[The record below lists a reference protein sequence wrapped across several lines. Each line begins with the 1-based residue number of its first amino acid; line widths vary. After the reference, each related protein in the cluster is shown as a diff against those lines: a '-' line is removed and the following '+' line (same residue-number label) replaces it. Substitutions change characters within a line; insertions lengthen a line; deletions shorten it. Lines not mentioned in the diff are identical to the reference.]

1 MTDEMM
7 AKVLAKAIDK
17 SFERGYNTG
26 FMQGYARA
34 MKDLRLILDDPM
46 NKMEPLLHPNTKTAR
61 AEKLMWEDDG
71 K

>member
-1 MTDEMM
+1 MTDEM
-7 AKVLAKAIDK
+7 AKVLSKAIDK

-26 FMQGYARA
+26 FTHGYDRA
-34 MKDLRLILDDPM
+34 IQDVRSILDKHISEMQPI
-46 NKMEPLLHPNTKTAR
+46 LHPSNKLAR

>member
-1 MTDEMM
+1 MTDEM
-7 AKVLAKAIDK
+7 AKVLSKAIDK

-26 FMQGYARA
+26 FAHGYDRA
-34 MKDLRLILDDPM
+34 MQDLRSILDKHTCEMQPI
-46 NKMEPLLHPNTKTAR
+46 LHPSNKLAR

>member
-1 MTDEMM
+1 MTDEM

-26 FMQGYARA
+26 FAHGYDRA
-34 MKDLRLILDDPM
+34 IEDFRKILDEHVP
-46 NKMEPLLHPNTKTAR
+46 EVRPTLHPNNKLTR